1 MAANLKNQKDE
12 KHAALVRSLGLPKT
26 VRAIVLSYIQ
36 DAQIAIWLTQACD
49 AIGVHLVTSPDSG
62 ALE

>member
-1 MAANLKNQKDE
+1 MAANLKNQKEE

-36 DAQIAIWLTQACD
+36 DADITLFMTQACD
-49 AIGVHLVTSPDSG
+49 AIGVKLITSPDG
-62 ALE
+62 AST